1 MLNINCDISMPRP
14 IDPNIG
20 ENYISK
26 QGVRRNKEKHK
37 LYVMKRRDE
46 RKLKLVEHFNN
57 KCGDCG
63 GVFPPCCY
71 DFHHVDPSTK
81 SFEIAPRL
89 DGNFETILKE
99 AEKCI
104 MICANC
110 HRVRHY
116 KENR

>member
-1 MLNINCDISMPRP
+1 MLNISCDINMPRP
-14 IDPNIG
+14 KNPNIG
-20 ENYISK
+20 EDYISK
-26 QGVRRNKEKHK
+26 RGVRRNKEKHK
-37 LYVMKRRDE
+37 LYVMRRRDE
-46 RKLKLVEHFNN
+46 RKLKLVEHFDS
-57 KCGDCG
+57 KCSDCG

-71 DFHHVDPSTK
+71 DFHHIDPSTK

-110 HRVRHY
+110 HRIRHY

>member
-1 MLNINCDISMPRP
+1 MPRP
-14 IDPNIG
+14 TDPNIG

-26 QGVRRNKEKHK
+26 RGVRRNKEKHK
-37 LYVMKRRDE
+37 LYVMRRRDE
-46 RKLKLVEHFNN
+46 RKLKLVEHFDN
-57 KCGDCG
+57 KCSDCG
-63 GVFPPCCY
+63 GIFPPCCY
-71 DFHHVDPSTK
+71 DFHHIDPSTK

-104 MICANC
+104 MICSNC
-110 HRVRHY
+110 HRIRHY